1 MRGVGSWLKESCVN
15 CSKGCWV
22 VNRVWLATAL
32 LVLEIVG
39 SWRMRVV
46 ELVAAMV
53 NKVWDFRLVRRRT
66 GKLHACKGQ
75 SPAKRLTGQLD
86 RKSDVSTMG

>member
-1 MRGVGSWLKESCVN
+1 M
-15 CSKGCWV
+15 
-22 VNRVWLATAL
+22 VNRVWLAIAL
-32 LVLEIVG
+32 LVLEIFG

-53 NKVWDFRLVRRRT
+53 NKVWDFRLARRRT

-75 SPAKRLTGQLD
+75 SPASRLTGRLD